1 MSTPAEVIGE
11 EVVVDPVAGLV
22 AVEQVSIEQR
32 LQRAAFEL
40 TFAGKFDR
48 VVVND
53 DLSTAEAEA
62 YSIIKSFIDK
72 P

>member
-1 MSTPAEVIGE
+1 MLRQRLEGRGTDSSEV
-11 EVVVDPVAGLV
+11 
-22 AVEQVSIEQR
+22 IEQR